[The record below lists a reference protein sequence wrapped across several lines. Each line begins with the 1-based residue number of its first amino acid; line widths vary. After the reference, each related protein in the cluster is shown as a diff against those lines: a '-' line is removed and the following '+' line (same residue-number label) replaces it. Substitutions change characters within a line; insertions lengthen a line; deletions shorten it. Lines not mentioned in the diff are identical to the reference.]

1 MISVAILWI
10 VNEEGEILLAQRA
23 HHKAQDPGVWGTA
36 AAGKLEPG
44 ESFDDAIVRETE
56 EELGLTTIDYTPHF
70 LFEKNFTHPDG
81 ELRKFGIYYAVLP
94 KEKSSLIH
102 VDANEVA
109 SFGWFTLESI
119 EERMLNRAEELVS
132 SANALWPEIFQALKD
147 AKAL

>member
-1 MISVAILWI
+1 MIKAAVLWI
-10 VNEEGEILLAQRA
+10 VNEEHEILLAQRA

-44 ESFDDAIVRETE
+44 ETFDDAVVRETE
-56 EELGLTTIDYTPHF
+56 EELGLTTIDYDPRF
-70 LFEKNFTHPDG
+70 LFEKDFAHPDG
-81 ELRKFGIYYAVLP
+81 EPRKFGIYYAILP

-109 SFGWFTLESI
+109 GFGWFTLELI
-119 EERMLNRAEELVS
+119 EEKMLNRAEELVP
-132 SANALWPEIFQALKD
+132 SANALWPEIFHALKD